1 MFALSIFYKL
11 CNKSYFKFFYFFSVN
26 SSFWVI
32 DTWPPRAVTLFLC
45 FYLLEWE
52 DVFSYVFYYNEF
64 FDGVIGGRGGKV
76 AFKFV
81 NVLVK
86 SRTLPILP
94 VFN

>member
-1 MFALSIFYKL
+1 M
-11 CNKSYFKFFYFFSVN
+11 N

-32 DTWPPRAVTLFLC
+32 KTWPPTAVTLFLR
-45 FYLLEWE
+45 FDLLEWE
-52 DVFSYVFYYNEF
+52 DMFSYVFYYNEF

-76 AFKFV
+76 AFIV
-81 NVLVK
+81 YNVVVK